1 MLTPRKIRENDN
13 QLAVL
18 IRLLHFINYTNE
30 ENYGRIK
37 TDNVMKVVS
46 CFEHVIQ
53 KEEIIYEECKAG
65 MFREETGVG
74 CCDEGPQT

>member
-18 IRLLHFINYTNE
+18 IRLFNFINYTNE

-37 TDNVMKVVS
+37 TDNVMKIVS

-53 KEEIIYEECKAG
+53 KEEIIYE
-65 MFREETGVG
+65 
-74 CCDEGPQT
+74 

>member
-18 IRLLHFINYTNE
+18 IRLINYTNE
-30 ENYGRIK
+30 DNYGRIK

-53 KEEIIYEECKAG
+53 KEEIIYE
-65 MFREETGVG
+65 
-74 CCDEGPQT
+74 

>member
-18 IRLLHFINYTNE
+18 IRLFNFINYTNE

-37 TDNVMKVVS
+37 IDNVMKVVS

-53 KEEIIYEECKAG
+53 KEEIIYE
-65 MFREETGVG
+65 
-74 CCDEGPQT
+74 

>member
-1 MLTPRKIRENDN
+1 MLTPRKIRENNN

-18 IRLLHFINYTNE
+18 IRLFNFINYTNE

-37 TDNVMKVVS
+37 IDNVMKVVS

-53 KEEIIYEECKAG
+53 KEEIIYE
-65 MFREETGVG
+65 
-74 CCDEGPQT
+74 

>member
-18 IRLLHFINYTNE
+18 IRLFNFINYTNE

-37 TDNVMKVVS
+37 KDNVMKVVS

-53 KEEIIYEECKAG
+53 KEEIIYE
-65 MFREETGVG
+65 
-74 CCDEGPQT
+74 

>member
-18 IRLLHFINYTNE
+18 IRLFNFINYTNE

-37 TDNVMKVVS
+37 IDNVKKVVP
-46 CFEHVIQ
+46 CLEHVIQ
-53 KEEIIYEECKAG
+53 KEEIIYE
-65 MFREETGVG
+65 
-74 CCDEGPQT
+74 

>member
-18 IRLLHFINYTNE
+18 IRLFNFINYTNE

-37 TDNVMKVVS
+37 IDNVMKVES

-53 KEEIIYEECKAG
+53 KEEIIYE
-65 MFREETGVG
+65 
-74 CCDEGPQT
+74 

>member
-1 MLTPRKIRENDN
+1 MLTTRKIRENDN

-18 IRLLHFINYTNE
+18 IRLFNFINYTNE

-37 TDNVMKVVS
+37 IDNVMKVVS

-53 KEEIIYEECKAG
+53 KEEIIYE
-65 MFREETGVG
+65 
-74 CCDEGPQT
+74 

>member
-13 QLAVL
+13 QLVVL
-18 IRLLHFINYTNE
+18 IRLFNFINYTNE

-37 TDNVMKVVS
+37 IDNVMKVVS

-53 KEEIIYEECKAG
+53 KEEIIYE
-65 MFREETGVG
+65 
-74 CCDEGPQT
+74 

>member
-1 MLTPRKIRENDN
+1 MLTPRKIRENGN

-18 IRLLHFINYTNE
+18 IRLFNFINYTNE

-37 TDNVMKVVS
+37 IDNVMKVVS

-53 KEEIIYEECKAG
+53 KEEIIYE
-65 MFREETGVG
+65 
-74 CCDEGPQT
+74 

>member
-1 MLTPRKIRENDN
+1 LLTPRKIRENDN

-18 IRLLHFINYTNE
+18 IRLFNFINYTNE

-37 TDNVMKVVS
+37 IDNVMKVVS

-53 KEEIIYEECKAG
+53 KEEIIYE
-65 MFREETGVG
+65 
-74 CCDEGPQT
+74 

>member
-18 IRLLHFINYTNE
+18 IRLFNFINYTNE

-37 TDNVMKVVS
+37 IDNVMKVVS
-46 CFEHVIQ
+46 CFETRNTERGDYI
-53 KEEIIYEECKAG
+53 
-65 MFREETGVG
+65 
-74 CCDEGPQT
+74 